1 MIRAPLIFL
10 LALAPTLPQ
19 GPAANNSPWTAPAF
33 TDALKDP
40 MADNPMAIDKGS
52 KVFGS
57 LCWTCHGTRGVGDGP
72 NATALQK
79 PPADLGS
86 PQVQG
91 QSTGALYWKIT
102 NGRGE
107 MAAYALVLSRE
118 DRWAVAHYLRTLAHE

>member
-1 MIRAPLIFL
+1 M
-10 LALAPTLPQ
+10 
-19 GPAANNSPWTAPAF
+19 TAPAF

-52 KVFGS
+52 KVFGLLVLDLS
-57 LCWTCHGTRGVGDGP
+57 RDAWRWRRTQCYRP
-72 NATALQK
+72 AK

-107 MAAYALVLSRE
+107 MASYALVLSRE